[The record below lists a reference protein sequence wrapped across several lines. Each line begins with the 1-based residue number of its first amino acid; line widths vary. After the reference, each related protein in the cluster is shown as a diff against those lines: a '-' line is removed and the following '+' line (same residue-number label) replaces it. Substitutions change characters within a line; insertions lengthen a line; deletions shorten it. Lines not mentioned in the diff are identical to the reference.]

1 MKKQLL
7 ILTAT
12 CLLSACHH
20 DNPLATHTKTQSA
33 TFLMNA
39 SANVEQRLAFAVKKG
54 DRGCGYLECMD
65 GKKNPAI
72 NCNALYSGIVSFAK
86 EAHYSGFESLT
97 LKDLS
102 DRDVFNGLADDYA
115 EILMSNEPTYYM
127 GGL

>member
-1 MKKQLL
+1 MKKLL
-7 ILTAT
+7 ILSTA

-39 SANVEQRLAFAVKKG
+39 SANVEQRLAFAIKKG

-65 GKKNPAI
+65 GKKNAAI
-72 NCNALYSGIVSFAK
+72 DCNALYKGIVSFAN
-86 EAHYSGFESLT
+86 ESHYSGFE
-97 LKDLS
+97 DLS
-102 DRDVFNGLADDYA
+102 LNDLADREVFNGLADDYA
-115 EILMSNEPTYYM
+115 EILMSYEPKYFI